1 MQPGE
6 LQVDGGARGRVA
18 CFALWADEVRVSTTG
33 DAWAELG
40 AEAAMLA
47 RLFAGRTPAEVPG
60 VDEARRLYRAFGVDP
75 TRTRP
80 SCEALLRRALKGQEL
95 HRVNDVVDAGNLVSL
110 RQLLPLGLY
119 DLDRVQGDTV
129 LVREGAQG
137 EGYDGIRKG
146 RVNLGGRP
154 CLADAAGPF
163 GSPTSDSARTAIG
176 EGTTRLLAVVFAPA
190 DGDPH
195 RLESAGTQLGEL
207 LKRHAGARVRRV
219 QFADPRSGDQRAS
232 T

>member
-1 MQPGE
+1 MGPAT
-6 LQVDGGARGRVA
+6 LRIDKGAAGRVA
-18 CFALWADEVRVSTTG
+18 CFALWADDVRVSTTG
-33 DAWAELG
+33 DAWGELV
-40 AEAAMLA
+40 AEAGMVA
-47 RLFAGRTPAEVPG
+47 RLFGGSTPAEVPG

-95 HRVNDVVDAGNLVSL
+95 YRVNDVVDAGNLVSL

-119 DLDRVQGDTV
+119 DLDRIEGDEV
-129 LVREGAQG
+129 VVREGTDG
-137 EGYDGIRKG
+137 EGYEGIRKG

-154 CLADAAGPF
+154 CVADAAGPF
-163 GSPTSDSARTAIG
+163 GSPTSDSARTAIHG
-176 EGTTRLLAVVFAPA
+176 GTTRLLAVVFAPA

-195 RLESAGTQLGEL
+195 RLESAGVQLGEL
-207 LKRHAGARVRRV
+207 LKRHAGARVVRS
-219 QFADPRSGDQRAS
+219 QFVDPRSGDQRSS

>member
-1 MQPGE
+1 MEHSE
-6 LQVDGGARGRVA
+6 LQIDGGARGRVA
-18 CFALWADEVRVSTTG
+18 CFALWADEVRVSTNG
-33 DAWAELG
+33 EAWKQLC
-40 AEAAMLA
+40 AEARMLE
-47 RLFAGRTPAEVPG
+47 RLFGDSPPGEVPG
-60 VDEARRLYRAFGVDP
+60 VDEARRLYRGFGVDP
-75 TRTRP
+75 TRSRP
-80 SCEALLRRALKGQEL
+80 SCEALLRRALKGQEPY
-95 HRVNDVVDAGNLVSL
+95 RVNDVVDAGNLVSL

-119 DLDRVQGDTV
+119 DLDRVEGERV
-129 LVREGAQG
+129 VVREGAAG

-154 CLADAAGPF
+154 CLVDATGPF
-163 GSPTSDSARTAIG
+163 GSPTSDSGRTAISG
-176 EGTTRLLAVVFAPA
+176 ATTRLLAVVFAPA

-195 RLESAGTQLGEL
+195 RLESAGMQLGEQ